1 MVKFLKTL
9 SIKFNL
15 CEISTISI
23 FITLIANSQ
32 FTTIQKKNKFFNYK
46 LFLNENVGQKLN
58 CNSVN
63 KYTVFALNLKF

>member
-32 FTTIQKKNKFFNYK
+32 FTTIQKKTNSPTINC
-46 LFLNENVGQKLN
+46 FLIKM
-58 CNSVN
+58 SVRN
-63 KYTVFALNLKF
+63 